1 MHDNKEKSFILII
14 RGGRGGALS
23 LSVIFFIFALSNGC
37 PIVVAITRAIVATKK
52 VTTIATTIDIIVS
65 THINKQQ

>member
-1 MHDNKEKSFILII
+1 MHDNIYSYHKGGGGGSFS
-14 RGGRGGALS
+14 S
-23 LSVIFFIFALSNGC
+23 LIFFIFALSNGC

-52 VTTIATTIDIIVS
+52 VATIATTIDIIVS

>member
-1 MHDNKEKSFILII
+1 MHDNKEESFILII
-14 RGGRGGALS
+14 KGGASFSS
-23 LSVIFFIFALSNGC
+23 LIFFIFALSNGC

-52 VTTIATTIDIIVS
+52 VATIATTIDIIVS